1 MINVYNVR
9 LDESTVEGLELVKR
23 KEHLDTIDDVIRF
36 FLKDY
41 AAYNQDEEM
50 QNLMEVKEGESL
62 TCSAH
67 HHSRGSSAGWRP
79 ITWAQGLI
87 SLKL

>member
-9 LDESTVEGLELVKR
+9 LDESTVEGLDLVKR

-50 QNLMEVKEGESL
+50 QNLMEVKE
-62 TCSAH
+62 
-67 HHSRGSSAGWRP
+67 
-79 ITWAQGLI
+79 
-87 SLKL
+87 

>member
-23 KEHLDTIDDVIRF
+23 KEGLDTVDDVIRF

-41 AAYNQDEEM
+41 ATYNQDEEM
-50 QNLMEVKEGESL
+50 QNLMEVKE
-62 TCSAH
+62 
-67 HHSRGSSAGWRP
+67 
-79 ITWAQGLI
+79 
-87 SLKL
+87 

>member
-23 KEHLDTIDDVIRF
+23 KEGLDTIDDVIRF

-41 AAYNQDEEM
+41 AAYNQDEEI
-50 QNLMEVKEGESL
+50 QNLMEVEE
-62 TCSAH
+62 
-67 HHSRGSSAGWRP
+67 
-79 ITWAQGLI
+79 
-87 SLKL
+87 

>member
-1 MINVYNVR
+1 MMDTYILT

-23 KEHLDTIDDVIRF
+23 KEHLDTVDDVIRF

-50 QNLMEVKEGESL
+50 QNLMEVKE
-62 TCSAH
+62 
-67 HHSRGSSAGWRP
+67 
-79 ITWAQGLI
+79 
-87 SLKL
+87 

>member
-1 MINVYNVR
+1 MINIYNVR

-50 QNLMEVKEGESL
+50 QNLMEVEE
-62 TCSAH
+62 
-67 HHSRGSSAGWRP
+67 
-79 ITWAQGLI
+79 
-87 SLKL
+87 

>member
-1 MINVYNVR
+1 MINVYTVR
-9 LDESTVEGLELVKR
+9 LDESRVEGLELVKR

-50 QNLMEVKEGESL
+50 QNLMEVKE
-62 TCSAH
+62 
-67 HHSRGSSAGWRP
+67 
-79 ITWAQGLI
+79 
-87 SLKL
+87 

>member
-9 LDESTVEGLELVKR
+9 LDESTVEGLELIKR
-23 KEHLDTIDDVIRF
+23 KEHLDTVDDVIRF

-50 QNLMEVKEGESL
+50 QNLMEVKE
-62 TCSAH
+62 
-67 HHSRGSSAGWRP
+67 
-79 ITWAQGLI
+79 
-87 SLKL
+87 

>member
-9 LDESTVEGLELVKR
+9 LDESTVEGMDRVKR
-23 KEHLDTIDDVIRF
+23 KEGLDTVDDVIRF

-50 QNLMEVKEGESL
+50 QNLMEVEE
-62 TCSAH
+62 
-67 HHSRGSSAGWRP
+67 
-79 ITWAQGLI
+79 
-87 SLKL
+87 

>member
-1 MINVYNVR
+1 MMDTYI
-9 LDESTVEGLELVKR
+9 LTLEESTVEGLELVKR

-50 QNLMEVKEGESL
+50 ENLMEVKE
-62 TCSAH
+62 
-67 HHSRGSSAGWRP
+67 
-79 ITWAQGLI
+79 
-87 SLKL
+87 

>member
-1 MINVYNVR
+1 MINVYTIR

-23 KEHLDTIDDVIRF
+23 KEHLDTVDDVIRF

-50 QNLMEVKEGESL
+50 QNLMEVKE
-62 TCSAH
+62 
-67 HHSRGSSAGWRP
+67 
-79 ITWAQGLI
+79 
-87 SLKL
+87 

>member
-23 KEHLDTIDDVIRF
+23 KEHLDTVDDVIRF
-36 FLKDY
+36 VLKDY

-50 QNLMEVKEGESL
+50 QNLMEVKE
-62 TCSAH
+62 
-67 HHSRGSSAGWRP
+67 
-79 ITWAQGLI
+79 
-87 SLKL
+87 

>member
-23 KEHLDTIDDVIRF
+23 KEGLDTVDDVIRF
-36 FLKDY
+36 FIRDY

-50 QNLMEVKEGESL
+50 QNLMEIKE
-62 TCSAH
+62 
-67 HHSRGSSAGWRP
+67 
-79 ITWAQGLI
+79 
-87 SLKL
+87 